1 MPVSLVKSALFS
13 LNSCSSWIPWLNSA
27 SVSVKRDILCFG
39 KSGNFQTNPRN
50 QSINTKNKHHLHII
64 TYHYISYRIINIISY
79 HIISYI
85 IHRLNASLSFK
96 KITFYVGIKKI
107 SSLTSSVTILKN
119 DKEKFE
125 VALRKCLQTHSLTQ

>member
-13 LNSCSSWIPWLNSA
+13 LKSCISWVPRVNSVP
-27 SVSVKRDILCFG
+27 VSIKTDILYLG
-39 KSGNFQTNPRN
+39 KSENFQTNPSIHN
-50 QSINTKNKHHLHII
+50 INTKNKHHLHII